1 MTDPT
6 LATQTGGRRLR
17 LTATQALMLRGL
29 AVFVASL
36 LLVTTVRALSARSD
50 RSGRGAAYT
59 GTAIIHELTTLRTSL
74 DRTSGE
80 MELMQLELDRARALL
95 DFSSRYQVPSDLTA
109 LIYDTALRE
118 GLDPDLAFRLVKV
131 ESDFDVKAHST
142 AAAIGLAQVQIKTAR
157 FYQPGVT
164 PQRLYD
170 PATNLSIGF
179 RYLHDL
185 TGTYQ
190 GNLRLALLAYNR
202 GPAKVNQMLGVGR
215 EPGNSYATSV
225 LSVTA
230 SRRRR

>member
-6 LATQTGGRRLR
+6 FAVQPGGRRLR

-36 LLVTTVRALSARSD
+36 LLVTTVRALSARS
-50 RSGRGAAYT
+50 GRRERGSAYT
-59 GTAIIHELTTLRTSL
+59 GTAIINELTTLKSSL

-80 MELMQLELDRARALL
+80 MELMQLELERARALL

-131 ESDFDVKAHST
+131 ESDFDVKARST
-142 AAAIGLAQVQIKTAR
+142 AAAVGLAQVQLRTAR

-164 PQRLYD
+164 LQRLYD

-179 RYLHDL
+179 NYLHDL
-185 TGTYQ
+185 LGTYQ

-202 GPAKVNQMLGVGR
+202 GPAKVNQLLGVGR
-215 EPGNSYATSV
+215 EPGNGYATSV
-225 LSVTA
+225 MGPTA